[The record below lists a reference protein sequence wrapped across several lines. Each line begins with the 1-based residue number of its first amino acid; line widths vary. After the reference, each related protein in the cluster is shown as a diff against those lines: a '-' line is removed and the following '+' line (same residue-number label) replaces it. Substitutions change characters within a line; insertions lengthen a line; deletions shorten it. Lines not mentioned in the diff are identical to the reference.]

1 MALSPG
7 SLPLKEAGAGDWA
20 DGACFIPGNKHP
32 LSLPLIPAGRGQFN
46 PFHLCSC
53 RQILCCWQRMG
64 EHLSGFQRGPLPSL
78 TDIGITMGRDAQ
90 HRSSKPF
97 QPHSQEHAQGL
108 WQGRVPR
115 AACECTSHGALPL
128 PTIDCQS
135 STRLHPCQCVRAMPS
150 ARQPLCHSWSVTPPR
165 RFHGAHWWGQP
176 GEAILPLGTHPL
188 APAPAGIIKCAPV
201 EHVLRL
207 ATGMWADLTYKP
219 QQPGYNFQTGPI
231 RSVFQLKIY

>member
-1 MALSPG
+1 MSQRLLQAWEVASRSKGWRSWERASVVSVGTSGCLEVALSPG
-7 SLPLKEAGAGDWA
+7 SLPHKEAGAGDWA

-32 LSLPLIPAGRGQFN
+32 LSLPLIPAGSGQFN
-46 PFHLCSC
+46 PFHPCSY

-115 AACECTSHGALPL
+115 AACECTNHGALPL

-135 STRLHPCQCVRAMPS
+135 STRLHPCQWSGPCPVPESHSAIPGLSLHHAASMEPTGGGSLGKPS
-150 ARQPLCHSWSVTPPR
+150 S
-165 RFHGAHWWGQP
+165 
-176 GEAILPLGTHPL
+176 PL
-188 APAPAGIIKCAPV
+188 AHTPW
-201 EHVLRL
+201 L
-207 ATGMWADLTYKP
+207 
-219 QQPGYNFQTGPI
+219 QPRQELL
-231 RSVFQLKIY
+231 SVPLWSMC

>member
-1 MALSPG
+1 MV
-7 SLPLKEAGAGDWA
+7 
-20 DGACFIPGNKHP
+20 CFIPGNKHP

-46 PFHLCSC
+46 PLHLFSW

-64 EHLSGFQRGPLPSL
+64 EHQSGSQRESLPSL
-78 TDIGITMGRDAQ
+78 TWHCWAEMPSTDPASHSSPIP
-90 HRSSKPF
+90 RSLHK
-97 QPHSQEHAQGL
+97 AC
-108 WQGRVPR
+108 GRVECQGQPGHE
-115 AACECTSHGALPL
+115 AQECTSHGALPL
-128 PTIDCQS
+128 PTIDCHS
-135 STRLHPCQCVRAMPS
+135 STRLHPRQCGSGHAQYQGTGTV
-150 ARQPLCHSWSVTPPR
+150 CHSWSVIPPR
-165 RFHGAHWWGQP
+165 CFHGARWRGQP

-219 QQPGYNFQTGPI
+219 QQPGCNFQTGPI